1 MAFRIWAAEIF
12 IHNLPLHARDKLLNP
27 DGTIGAAF
35 GNKRRGFEE
44 VFVFTTDSQF
54 VVYAVGDSVDPL
66 LNFFLQDPE
75 LFESVH
81 FYKTTEASINHLFAT
96 ATGLCAEMKGTR
108 RVAEL
113 LKMAHFAGLK
123 AGGVGLI
130 LDNLVRQSM
139 RVSKKIRA
147 GTAIEKLGEILV
159 DAGMEIVFNQMD
171 SPSELAYLVLGT
183 GEIANSALE
192 FFSQEGFRNVFV
204 ASENST
210 ASRDLAERFSV
221 KSIEFDQLD
230 TYIQFSDVVITEESV
245 LHCLSGPI
253 SRGELYNDRKKIFLD
268 FGNKFGG
275 NDELKKL
282 PMIHHY
288 TIDDINNSPSA
299 NANVFHSLEEAWKM
313 VEAEAQLALNSL
325 QELEHAD
332 VLRSRW
338 RTIVQRGEQEISL
351 LRGEVNAHAVESKVL
366 QYYNSRLLRTLE
378 NLPSARRSDSFTSD
392 KSLGFVKPGFSKVLG
407 HAASQHFS

>member
-12 IHNLPLHARDKLLNP
+12 IHNLPQRAKAKLLNP
-27 DGTIGAAF
+27 DRSIGSVF

-44 VFVFTTDSQF
+44 LFLLSTDSQF
-54 VVYAVGDSVDPL
+54 VVYAVGESVDPL
-66 LNFFLQDPE
+66 LNFFMQDPE
-75 LFESVH
+75 LFEHVH

-108 RVAEL
+108 RVGEL
-113 LKMAHFAGLK
+113 LKIAHFDGLK

-130 LDNLVRQSM
+130 LDNLVRQSL
-139 RVSKKIRA
+139 RVSKKVREA
-147 GTAIEKLGEILV
+147 TAIEKLGEILV

-171 SPSELAYLVLGT
+171 SPSDLAYLVLGT

-192 FFSQEGFRNVFV
+192 FFHHEGFRNVFV

-210 ASRDLAERFSV
+210 ASRELAEKYSV

-230 TYIQFSDVVITEESV
+230 TYIQYSDVVISEESV

-253 SRGELYNDRKKIFLD
+253 SRGEPYNYQKKIFLD
-268 FGNKFGG
+268 FGNKSGG
-275 NDELKKL
+275 NDDLKKF
-282 PMIHHY
+282 PTVHHY
-288 TIDDINNSPSA
+288 TIDDINNSPAA

-325 QELEHAD
+325 QDLEHAA
-332 VLRSRW
+332 VLRSHW
-338 RTIVQRGEQEISL
+338 RKIVQKGGEETSL
-351 LRGEVNAHAVESKVL
+351 L
-366 QYYNSRLLRTLE
+366 QFYNSRLLRTLE
-378 NLPSARRSDSFTSD
+378 NLPFGPQTDLFTTD
-392 KSLGFVKPGFSKVLG
+392 KSLGFVRSGFSKVLG
-407 HAASQHFS
+407 RAASQNFS